1 MSKESTNEQVF
12 GQVNEIYIIHDDT
25 INYFLFCI
33 NSEVAKL
40 LNTQLSRGLFSLTG
54 AGVLVRCKGVALHIN
69 ASQSLLLLQA
79 HLLTGAQ
86 FYRSIISVQGQIQ
99 RWEIN
104 NSQPPSIIQLL
115 SHI

>member
-1 MSKESTNEQVF
+1 MT
-12 GQVNEIYIIHDDT
+12 IPLII
-25 INYFLFCI
+25 FFSCI

-54 AGVLVRCKGVALHIN
+54 AGVPVRCKGVALHIN
-69 ASQSLLLLQA
+69 ASQSLLLLLQA
-79 HLLTGAQ
+79 HLLTEAQ